1 MVLSAPMHR
10 GIREFIQWVKDEGNQ
25 ELVRVERPATGK
37 EVTALE
43 HQLGTPLP
51 TDLKLVLGVF
61 DGASLPNGVLLSA
74 QPGPGNTIEAALK
87 AMAEAV
93 ETSFLDPEL
102 LLPFHRTEAGSYLA
116 FDRSAAPVSDT
127 WPIVDFDLESGER
140 RLIHRTFDGWC
151 RLCVAEWTAEDY
163 EAEFS
168 VEKYLA
174 QGVRHATIEPDV
186 SIAHVTVAHAFRRAG
201 NPEEA
206 LESYLAAGRC
216 VPAIPWSDWEALK
229 LASLLAYP
237 AHALE
242 AGVRLGKRAPSQMWE
257 LRETTPSRVAYA
269 LARVAPPPGDE
280 QEPWMRILDQ
290 LVAQA
295 LDPEDEAAAIG
306 IRKAVAVGERY
317 PPLPHPPQEA
327 EVDVIDDLDELWVHC
342 VAAYSAGSLR
352 EDDLLLDPRFTP
364 LREKY
369 DLVDLLR
376 IRRGF
381 GE

>member
-1 MVLSAPMHR
+1 MHR
-10 GIREFIQWVKDEGNQ
+10 GIREFVRWVQQDENR
-25 ELVRVERPATGK
+25 ELVRVEKPATAK
-37 EVTALE
+37 EMTALE
-43 HQLGTPLP
+43 HQLGAPLP

-74 QPGPGNTIEAALK
+74 RPGPGNTIEAGLK
-87 AMAEAV
+87 ALAEDSD
-93 ETSFLDPEL
+93 TSFLDPEL

-127 WPIVDFDLESGER
+127 WPVVDYDLESGER

-151 RLCVAEWTAEDY
+151 RLCIAEWTAVDY

-174 QGVRHATIEPDV
+174 QGERHARIEPDV

-201 NPEEA
+201 RPEEA
-206 LESYLAAGRC
+206 LESYLSAGRC
-216 VPAIPWSDWEALK
+216 VPAIFWSDWEALK
-229 LASLLAYP
+229 LAALLDYP

-242 AGVRLGKRAPSQMWE
+242 AGVRLGKRAPSSMWDQ
-257 LRETTPSRVAYA
+257 RETTPSRVAYA

-295 LDPEDEAAAIG
+295 LDPDDEAAAIG
-306 IRKAVAVGERY
+306 IRKSVATGERH

-327 EVDVIDDLDELWVHC
+327 EIELPDDLEAQWAHC
-342 VAAYSAGSLR
+342 AAEYKAGSLR
-352 EDDLLLDPRFTP
+352 EDDLLLDPRFAA
-364 LREKY
+364 LAEIH